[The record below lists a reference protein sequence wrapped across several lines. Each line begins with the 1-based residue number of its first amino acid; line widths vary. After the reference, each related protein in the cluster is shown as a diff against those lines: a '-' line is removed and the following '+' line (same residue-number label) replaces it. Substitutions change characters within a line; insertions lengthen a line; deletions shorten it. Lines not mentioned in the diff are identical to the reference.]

1 MSNYNFISEIEKF
14 LEGEASYEDA
24 VEGFEPDPSQVA
36 KKRNKEII
44 RGVEEEEKELDS
56 SSSDIEPDLTGNLD
70 KEDIIMPEFLDPER
84 GNSIE
89 EFMNRFNILRATKSL
104 KSEEVFYKFKDYFKS
119 LKYEERLAFYTFIVG
134 MTQVT
139 TLSLSDEDKGSKPS
153 DFGIKITY
161 QNKAEKEKEEKPET
175 KSTEKVQS
183 DSDEVQVANVFSKK
197 KSFVSVINTESVQDK
212 SKILDYLK
220 LING

>member
-14 LEGEASYEDA
+14 LEGEASYEDS

-36 KKRNKEII
+36 KKRKKEII
-44 RGVEEEEKELDS
+44 KGVEEELDS

-161 QNKAEKEKEEKPET
+161 QNKAAKEKEEKPAT
-175 KSTEKVQS
+175 SSPEKA
-183 DSDEVQVANVFSKK
+183 SDERDELQVANVFSKK